1 MIAIDHLTKE
11 FSNQKGLFDVSIQV
25 EKGQIFGYL
34 GPNGAG
40 KSTTIRHLL
49 GYIKPQKG
57 QAKING
63 FDCWSEAD
71 KIHSTLGYL
80 PGEIAFIEG
89 MSAIDFLNLM
99 SGMRKLSSSHK
110 REELIERFDLDIR
123 VPVKKMSKGMKQ
135 KLAIISAFMHD
146 PDVII
151 LDEPSSGLDPLM
163 QKEFVNLLHEEKNK
177 GKTILISSHIFSEL
191 EDTADVIAI
200 IRKGRIIKI
209 QDVHSLRGE
218 MTKDSYEI
226 EFYNQED
233 VNRIVNSNLTV
244 KSYAGNKAII
254 AVDRE
259 INEIFGQLSQY
270 KIKTFDVP
278 HQRLED
284 IFMKYYYNE
293 EEHS

>member
-1 MIAIDHLTKE
+1 MIQVDHLTKE
-11 FSNQKGLFDVSIQV
+11 FSDQKGLFDVSIKV
-25 EKGQIFGYL
+25 EKGQIFGFL

-40 KSTTIRHLL
+40 KSTTIRHLM
-49 GYIKPQKG
+49 GYMEPQKG

-63 FDCWSEAD
+63 YDCWSESE
-71 KIHSTLGYL
+71 KIHRILGYV
-80 PGEIAFIEG
+80 PGEIAFVEG

-99 SGMRKLSSSHK
+99 SGMRNTNSTL
-110 REELIERFDLDIR
+110 RRQELIERFDLDIK
-123 VPVKKMSKGMKQ
+123 VPIRKMSKGMKQ

-163 QKEFVNLLHEEKNK
+163 QKAFVDLLHEEKNK

-218 MTKDSYEI
+218 MAKNIYEV
-226 EFYNQED
+226 EFHNQTDMME
-233 VNRIVNSNLTV
+233 IINSNLTIN
-244 KSYAGNKAII
+244 SYSGNKVII

-259 INEIFGQLSQY
+259 INEIFGKLSKY
-270 KIKTFDVP
+270 KIKTFDISQ
-278 HQRLED
+278 QRLED
-284 IFMKYYYNE
+284 VFMKYYYNE
-293 EEHS
+293 EAQ